1 MRSCV
6 TIFFLIV
13 TAPLFSQTG
22 NISNAAIS
30 PLASYSN
37 VWNDIKYSTC
47 NTAVNTPWLTK
58 DEKEVIYILNLVRA
72 QPALF
77 VKTVLKKYPAV
88 SGQGYLADDQYYFIS
103 LVKTLEKMAP
113 LNILYPDKACF
124 ESAQCHAYNSGITG
138 YIGHERKT
146 KDCKTKKHFYGEC
159 ADYGHS
165 DPLDIVLSLLIDE
178 GIPSLGH
185 RLVCLSSY
193 DKIGISIQPH
203 SRYGRNAV
211 LDFYY

>member
-1 MRSCV
+1 MKPSL
-6 TIFFLIV
+6 TAILLII
-13 TAPLFSQTG
+13 TAPLFSQTR
-22 NISNAAIS
+22 NISTAAIS

-47 NTAVNTPWLTK
+47 NTAVNAAYLSK
-58 DEKEVIYILNLVRA
+58 DEKDVIYILNLLRA
-72 QPALF
+72 YPVLF
-77 VKTVLKKYPAV
+77 VETVLKNYPSM
-88 SGQGYLADDQYYFIS
+88 SGNDHLAEDSFYFIS
-103 LVKTLEKMAP
+103 LVNSLEKMEP

-124 ESAQCHAYNSGITG
+124 ESARCHAYTSGITG
-138 YIGHERKT
+138 YVGHARKT

-193 DKIGISIQPH
+193 TKLGVSIQPH
-203 SRYGRNAV
+203 RIYGRNAV